1 MTKEQYYSLKKGDIV
16 KWQDTGS
23 NCIVMHF
30 DTTDY
35 PNPSGAE
42 PQQNPNPSEN
52 LCVIFCEDNYRV
64 IGHRKEF
71 GYISK
76 KKLNK
81 NKTSIV

>member
-35 PNPSGAE
+35 PNNTVASNGETDPRQE
-42 PQQNPNPSEN
+42 PNQSEH
-52 LCVIFCEDNYRV
+52 LCVILCEDNFRV

-71 GYISK
+71 NHVSR
-76 KKLNK
+76 KKL
-81 NKTSIV
+81 